1 MVWETMHEGERVAL
15 TTTPGGDVLACENEV
30 RKVSHRLTHTV
41 VKVVQVEEM
50 HRVKI
55 TMRRTGYFVNFHIA
69 LMPYVLEY
77 QFDELQ

>member
-50 HRVKI
+50 HRADLTSSNNNSTLQCDIVKV
-55 TMRRTGYFVNFHIA
+55 RGGSRK
-69 LMPYVLEY
+69 
-77 QFDELQ
+77 